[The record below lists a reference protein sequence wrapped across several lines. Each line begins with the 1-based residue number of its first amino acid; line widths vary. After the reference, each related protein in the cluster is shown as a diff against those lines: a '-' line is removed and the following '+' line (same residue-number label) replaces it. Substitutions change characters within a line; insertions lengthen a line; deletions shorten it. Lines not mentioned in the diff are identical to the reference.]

1 MEWFHAASEVEQT
14 VGYRHGWAISVG
26 IAVLMGLFVQL
37 VSLMLAG
44 AFFDYVLKLK
54 QHQEEYAKVIAGTSM
69 ALGLGAA
76 SYVAVIL
83 GVFDQWET
91 LLHAR

>member
-1 MEWFHAASEVEQT
+1 MGT
-14 VGYRHGWAISVG
+14 VGQFQWGM
-26 IAVLMGLFVQL
+26 MGLFVQL
-37 VSLMLAG
+37 VSLMFAG

-54 QHQEEYAKVIAGTSM
+54 QQQEEYAKVIAGTSM

-76 SYVAVIL
+76 SYVALIL

-91 LLHAR
+91 LLHTR